1 MQLTLA
7 EAQQRLLELP
17 DQLTDDPLIIT
28 RDGQPVMAAIRYEQL
43 ASLLETLDI
52 LSDSLFAERLKQ
64 SVEQAQAGESISWDE
79 AKRQLEL

>member
-1 MQLTLA
+1 M
-7 EAQQRLLELP
+7 
-17 DQLTDDPLIIT
+17 
-28 RDGQPVMAAIRYEQL
+28 MAASRYEQL

-52 LSDSLFAERLKQ
+52 LSDSLFAECLKQ